1 MAYDPQANRRRPR
14 PADDSPAPVDAI
26 LGESPTAALQ
36 EPAPQAHADA
46 APVVDDP
53 PPSPSVT
60 PEPADP
66 PSDQLLLTSG
76 VATAIGG
83 VIGLLTLRHFWLR
96 HRRRRAAAGDAED

>member
-14 PADDSPAPVDAI
+14 PDDDAPAPVDAI
-26 LGESPTAALQ
+26 LGEAPTAVGADW
-36 EPAPQAHADA
+36 APGDGS
-46 APVVDDP
+46 PVADDP
-53 PPSPSVT
+53 PPTPAVT

-83 VIGLLTLRHFWLR
+83 LIALLTLRHLWVR
-96 HRRRRAAAGDAED
+96 HRRRRAAAEVEPD